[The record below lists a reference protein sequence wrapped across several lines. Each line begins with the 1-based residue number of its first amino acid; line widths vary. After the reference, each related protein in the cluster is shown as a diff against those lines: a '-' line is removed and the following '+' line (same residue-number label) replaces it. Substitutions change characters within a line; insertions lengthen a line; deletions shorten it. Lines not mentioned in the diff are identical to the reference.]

1 MKLYHTVSIH
11 TLYATTACNRFEFIL
26 FILLQ
31 KKLFNFCERLEGLTL
46 LQKIYYISDNTCMDC
61 KFGVWTLTVYSWFQV
76 TSEAVL
82 GIQDKTNWS
91 PIQMKRVITTGAWY
105 LSIQVWVLTFC
116 LLAGRW
122 VGLSLLYL
130 LSSLSVKCIREWCWK
145 TNRHTCNGQSSHQ
158 NQKISKMFT
167 DSSQINYI
175 YRHIIRIYITAD
187 NDKNQTHPLSP

>member
-11 TLYATTACNRFEFIL
+11 ILYATTSCNRFSSNIL
-26 FILLQ
+26 NSFYFRRSCLIFVRDLRVWLYY
-31 KKLFNFCERLEGLTL
+31 K
-46 LQKIYYISDNTCMDC
+46 KIYYISDNTCINC

-91 PIQMKRVITTGAWY
+91 PIQMNRVIRTGAWY

-116 LLAGRW
+116 LLAGWW

-145 TNRHTCNGQSSHQ
+145 TNRHTCNGQSCHQ
-158 NQKISKMFT
+158 NQKSQKCSLIHHKLTTYT
-167 DSSQINYI
+167 D
-175 YRHIIRIYITAD
+175 T
-187 NDKNQTHPLSP
+187 